1 MTTSNVR
8 RLAGIGGALA
18 VLASAPA
25 IAQAAPAA
33 GAPAAAAP
41 QQLTRTQLSQQLDSE
56 FKDLDSNHD
65 GKLTKAEVQAA
76 MTRRVAEA
84 QTEVNQQ
91 LKTVF
96 DKIDTNH
103 NGSISLA
110 EFQAQQKL
118 SVDPT
123 KVDARV
129 AQLDANKDGV
139 VSAEEYRNGT
149 LAQFDAADTN
159 HDGVVSAA
167 EAQAAGQGR

>member
-1 MTTSNVR
+1 MTTLNLR
-8 RLAGIGGALA
+8 RLAGIGGMVALC
-18 VLASAPA
+18 ASAPVL
-25 IAQAAPAA
+25 AQAAPAA

-56 FKDLDSNHD
+56 FKDLDANHD
-65 GKLTKAEVQAA
+65 GKLSKAEIQTA
-76 MTRRVAEA
+76 MSRRAAEA
-84 QTEVNQQ
+84 QTEVNSQ

-110 EFQAQQKL
+110 EFQAQQKI
-118 SVDPT
+118 SIDAA

-129 AQLDANKDGV
+129 AQLDTNKDGM

-159 HDGVVSAA
+159 HDGTVSQA